1 MSRKIEMKNEDLQQ
15 LYKKVIKNGK
25 NIASMKKLD
34 LHIHTPG
41 SKDYTWKYDKS
52 EEEKEYIEFLN
63 RFIESDLDAIAVT
76 DHNTIKGYEKILS
89 IIQSNDELK
98 EQLKNKY
105 ILPGV
110 EITCFGRH
118 FLVYF
123 SEKMEIKEVKKF
135 LVECGIDEDEGDE
148 NASADRVTPL
158 TLCDLAKKYN
168 GIVVLPHA
176 DSNKGFLKDYIKVQK
191 ELKDTFELKGGIV
204 KKVLTT
210 DNLLGVCIK
219 DERNRQRIK
228 EVLSNYGKGIK
239 IFKASDSHSSYSEE
253 YYYGSGKAMGS
264 EYFWA
269 NIGKVNFR
277 TLKLFFSNHNTKI
290 IEEIE
295 EKDNPYIKGICLKG
309 GFIKNKNKNEEWAI
323 IPLSKELNCFIGA
336 RGTGKST
343 IIDII
348 KYTFNFFETDLYVTK
363 EKEDDYIIISKS
375 IEEEYEEYKEEKS
388 IINRFDEIITFIN
401 KGSDLYALHISPSGF
416 KKPNATLYKYENNKF
431 NKKNS
436 INKLD
441 KNKVSSLE
449 KFIIEIK
456 PIIYQQKN
464 ILDIGNNKLKVTRT
478 ITNIIGKLVGEEY
491 RDLLKKK
498 LTLQSEIKDICNQM
512 NSDRKIDKYADPNSK
527 ELSSKYEQLLEVCE
541 KINTININTLVEMNK
556 ILDKKLQLNYE
567 IVLPKS
573 YVKELIC
580 DIVKG
585 NRNDRNIDYSQQIEL
600 RKDFE
605 FLLSKIGQVHDL
617 IYLLF
622 TKQYQKIAAVTKL
635 TQEVAEEAC
644 NLSYRYILGEYV
656 TMIPQ
661 VIIDFK
667 LNVNYG
673 SNNKGVFVDRENLS
687 FGQRAVGI
695 LLIIL
700 YGTTISD
707 FNQTIIL
714 DQPEDDLD
722 NSYVYHTL
730 VKQLADVKEKR
741 QLIVATHSPN
751 IAVAGNAENILVLK
765 GNGENGWIECNGTIH
780 NDTIAKEAVDILEG
794 NKTVFKERAELYGIL

>member
-1 MSRKIEMKNEDLQQ
+1 MIKKVEIKNEDLKK
-15 LYKKVIKNGK
+15 LYNKVIKNGK

-41 SKDYTWKYDKS
+41 SKDYIWKYDKS

-63 RFIESDLDAIAVT
+63 RFIESDLDAIAIT
-76 DHNTIKGYEKILS
+76 DHNTIKGYEKIES
-89 IIQSNDELK
+89 IIQNNNELK
-98 EQLKNKY
+98 EKLKNKY
-105 ILPGV
+105 IIPGV

-123 SEKMEIKEVKKF
+123 SEKMSIMEIKSF
-135 LVECGIDEDEGDE
+135 LVECGIDTDEGNE
-148 NASADRVTPL
+148 NSTADRVTPL
-158 TLCDLAKKYN
+158 TLCEIAKKYN

-176 DSNKGFLKDYIKVQK
+176 DSDKGFLKDYIKIQK
-191 ELKDTFELKGGIV
+191 ELKDTFELKGGII
-204 KKVLTT
+204 KKVLTS
-210 DNLLGVCIK
+210 DNLFGVCIN
-219 DERNRQRIK
+219 DERNRQRIR
-228 EVLSNYGKGIK
+228 EVLSNYGKNIK
-239 IFKASDSHSSYSEE
+239 IFKASDSHSSYSVED
-253 YYYGSGKAMGS
+253 YQGSGNAMGS

-269 NIGKVNFR
+269 NIGNVNFR
-277 TLKLFFSNHNTKI
+277 TLKLFFSNPNTKI
-290 IEEIE
+290 IEKIE
-295 EKDNPYIKGICLKG
+295 ENDNPYIKGICVKG
-309 GFIKNKNKNEEWAI
+309 GFIKNKNRDEEWAV
-323 IPLSKELNCFIGA
+323 IPFSKELNCFIGA

-348 KYTFNFFETDLYVTK
+348 KYTFNFFETEIYAEK
-363 EKEDDYIIISKS
+363 EKEDDYIISKNY
-375 IEEEYEEYKEEKS
+375 EEKYEEYNENKS

-401 KGSDLYALHISPSGF
+401 RGSDLYALHISPSGF
-416 KKPNATLYKYENNKF
+416 TKPNATLYKYENNKF
-431 NKKNS
+431 NKKNI

-441 KNKVSSLE
+441 RNKISSLE

-478 ITNIIGKLVGEEY
+478 ITNIIGKIVGEEY
-491 RDLLKKK
+491 RELIKKK
-498 LTLQSEIKDICNQM
+498 LMLQSEIKDICNQM
-512 NSDRKIDKYADPNSK
+512 NSDRKVDKHADANSK
-527 ELSSKYEQLLEVCE
+527 ELSSKYEQLLGVCE
-541 KINTININTLVEMNK
+541 KINTININTVVEMNR

-567 IVLPKS
+567 VVLHKS
-573 YVKELIC
+573 YIKELIY
-580 DIVKG
+580 DIVNG
-585 NRNDRNIDYSQQIEL
+585 NRNDKNIDYEQQLKL
-600 RKDFE
+600 RRDFN
-605 FLLSKIGQVHDL
+605 FLLSKIGEVHNL

-622 TKQYQKIAAVTKL
+622 TKQYKKISEVTGL
-635 TQEVAEEAC
+635 TEEIAEEAC
-644 NLSYRYILGEYV
+644 NLSYKYILGEYV
-656 TMIPQ
+656 TNIPQ

-673 SNNKGVFVDRENLS
+673 SKNKDVFVERENLS

-780 NDTIAKEAVDILEG
+780 NNRISNEAVDILEG
-794 NKTVFKERAELYGIL
+794 NEIVFKERAELYGVI

>member
-1 MSRKIEMKNEDLQQ
+1 MIKKVEIKNEDLKQ
-15 LYKKVIKNGK
+15 LYNKVIKNGK

-41 SKDYTWKYDKS
+41 SKDYIWKYDKS
-52 EEEKEYIEFLN
+52 EKEKEYIEFLN
-63 RFIESDLDAIAVT
+63 RFIESDLDAIAIT
-76 DHNTIKGYEKILS
+76 DHNTIKGYEKIES
-89 IIQSNDELK
+89 IIQNNNELK
-98 EQLKNKY
+98 EKLKNKY

-123 SEKMEIKEVKKF
+123 SEKMSIMEIKNF
-135 LVECGIDEDEGDE
+135 LVECGIDTDEGNE
-148 NASADRVTPL
+148 NSTADRVTPL
-158 TLCDLAKKYN
+158 TLCEIAKKYN

-176 DSNKGFLKDYIKVQK
+176 DSDKGFLKDYIKIQK
-191 ELKDTFELKGGIV
+191 ELKDTFELKGGII
-204 KKVLTT
+204 KKVLTS
-210 DNLLGVCIK
+210 DNLFGVCIN
-219 DERNRQRIK
+219 DERNRQRIR
-228 EVLSNYGKGIK
+228 EVLSNFGKNIK
-239 IFKASDSHSSYSEE
+239 IFKASDSHSSYSVED
-253 YYYGSGKAMGS
+253 YQGSGKAMGS

-269 NIGKVNFR
+269 NIGNVNFR
-277 TLKLFFSNHNTKI
+277 TLKLFFSNPNTKI
-290 IEEIE
+290 IEKIE
-295 EKDNPYIKGICLKG
+295 EKDNPYIKGICVKG
-309 GFIKNKNKNEEWAI
+309 GFIKNKNRDEEWAI
-323 IPLSKELNCFIGA
+323 IPFSKELNCFIGA

-348 KYTFNFFETDLYVTK
+348 KYTFNFFEIELYAEK
-363 EKEDDYIIISKS
+363 EKEDDYIIISKNY
-375 IEEEYEEYKEEKS
+375 EEEYEEYSEDKS

-416 KKPNATLYKYENNKF
+416 TKPNATLYKYENNKF
-431 NKKNS
+431 NKKNF

-441 KNKVSSLE
+441 RNKISSLE

-491 RDLLKKK
+491 RELIKKK
-498 LTLQSEIKDICNQM
+498 LILQSEIKDICNQM
-512 NSDRKIDKYADPNSK
+512 NSDRKVDKHADANSK

-541 KINTININTLVEMNK
+541 KINTININTLVEMNR
-556 ILDKKLQLNYE
+556 ILDKKLQLNYKV
-567 IVLPKS
+567 VLHKS
-573 YVKELIC
+573 YIKELIY

-585 NRNDRNIDYSQQIEL
+585 NRNDKNIDYEQQLKL
-600 RKDFE
+600 RRDFN
-605 FLLSKIGQVHDL
+605 FLLSKIGKVHNL

-622 TKQYQKIAAVTKL
+622 TKQYKKISEVTGL
-635 TQEVAEEAC
+635 TEEIAEEAC
-644 NLSYRYILGEYV
+644 NLSYKYILGEYV
-656 TMIPQ
+656 TNIPQ

-673 SNNKGVFVDRENLS
+673 SKNKDVFVEREKLS

-707 FNQTIIL
+707 FNKTIIL

-780 NDTIAKEAVDILEG
+780 NNRVSNEAVDILEG
-794 NKTVFKERAELYGIL
+794 NETVFKERAELYGII

>member
-1 MSRKIEMKNEDLQQ
+1 MIKKVEIKNEDLKQ
-15 LYKKVIKNGK
+15 LYNKVIKNGK

-41 SKDYTWKYDKS
+41 SKDYIWKYDKS

-63 RFIESDLDAIAVT
+63 RFIESDLDAIAIT
-76 DHNTIKGYEKILS
+76 DHNTIKGYEKIES
-89 IIQSNDELK
+89 IIQNNNELK
-98 EQLKNKY
+98 EKLKNKY

-123 SEKMEIKEVKKF
+123 SEKMSIMEIKSF
-135 LVECGIDEDEGDE
+135 LVECGIDTDEGNE
-148 NASADRVTPL
+148 NSTADRVTPL
-158 TLCDLAKKYN
+158 TLCEIAKKYN

-176 DSNKGFLKDYIKVQK
+176 DSDKGFLKDYIKIQK
-191 ELKDTFELKGGIV
+191 ELKDTFELKGGII
-204 KKVLTT
+204 KKVLTS
-210 DNLLGVCIK
+210 DNLFGVCIN
-219 DERNRQRIK
+219 DERNRQRIR
-228 EVLSNYGKGIK
+228 EVLSNYGKNIK
-239 IFKASDSHSSYSEE
+239 IFKASDSHSSYSVED
-253 YYYGSGKAMGS
+253 YQGSGKAMGS

-269 NIGKVNFR
+269 NIGNVNFR
-277 TLKLFFSNHNTKI
+277 TLKLFFSNPNTKI
-290 IEEIE
+290 IEKIE
-295 EKDNPYIKGICLKG
+295 EKDNPYIKGICVKG
-309 GFIKNKNKNEEWAI
+309 GFIKNKNRDEEWAI
-323 IPLSKELNCFIGA
+323 IPFSKELNCFIGA

-348 KYTFNFFETDLYVTK
+348 KYTFNFFETELYAEK
-363 EKEDDYIIISKS
+363 EKEDDYIIISKNY
-375 IEEEYEEYKEEKS
+375 EEEYEEYSEDKS

-416 KKPNATLYKYENNKF
+416 TKPNATLYKYENNKF
-431 NKKNS
+431 NKKNF

-441 KNKVSSLE
+441 RNKISGLE

-491 RDLLKKK
+491 RELIKKK
-498 LTLQSEIKDICNQM
+498 LMLQSEIKDICNQM
-512 NSDRKIDKYADPNSK
+512 NSDRKVDKHADANSK

-541 KINTININTLVEMNK
+541 KINTININTLVEMNR

-567 IVLPKS
+567 VVLHKS
-573 YVKELIC
+573 YIKELIY

-585 NRNDRNIDYSQQIEL
+585 NRNDKNIDYEQQLKL
-600 RKDFE
+600 RRDFN
-605 FLLSKIGQVHDL
+605 FLLSKIGEVHNL

-622 TKQYQKIAAVTKL
+622 TKQYKKISEVTGL
-635 TQEVAEEAC
+635 TEEIAEEAC
-644 NLSYRYILGEYV
+644 NLSYKYILGEYV
-656 TMIPQ
+656 TNIPQ

-673 SNNKGVFVDRENLS
+673 SKNKDVFVERENLS

-780 NDTIAKEAVDILEG
+780 NNRVSNEAVDILEG
-794 NKTVFKERAELYGIL
+794 NETVFKERAELYGII

>member
-1 MSRKIEMKNEDLQQ
+1 MKNEDLKI
-15 LYKKVIKNGK
+15 LYNKVIKNGR
-25 NIASMKKLD
+25 NIASIKKLD

-41 SKDYTWKYDKS
+41 SKDYIWKNNKI

-76 DHNTIKGYEKILS
+76 DHNTIKGYEKILN
-89 IIQSNDELK
+89 IIQNNSELK
-98 EQLKNKY
+98 EKLKNKY

-123 SEKMEIKEVKKF
+123 SETMPIMEIKKF
-135 LVECGIDEDEGDE
+135 LVECGIDTDEGNE
-148 NASADRVTPL
+148 NSTADRVTPL
-158 TLCDLAKKYN
+158 TLCEISKKYN
-168 GIVVLPHA
+168 GIIVLPHA
-176 DSNKGFLKDYIKVQK
+176 DSDKGFLKDYIRIQK
-191 ELKDTFELKGGIV
+191 ELKDAFELKGGII
-204 KKVLTT
+204 KKVLTS
-210 DNLLGVCIK
+210 DNLIGVCIN
-219 DERNRQRIK
+219 DERNRKRIT
-228 EVLSNYGKGIK
+228 EVLSNYGKNMK
-239 IFKASDSHSSYSEE
+239 IFKASDSHSSYSAED
-253 YYYGSGKAMGS
+253 YHGSGKAMGS
-264 EYFWA
+264 EYFLA

-277 TLKLFFSNHNTKI
+277 TLKLFFSNPNTKI
-290 IEEIE
+290 IEKIE
-295 EKDNPYIKGICLKG
+295 EKNNPYIKGICLKG
-309 GFIKNKNKNEEWAI
+309 GFIRNRNKKEEWAI
-323 IPLSKELNCFIGA
+323 IPFSKELNCFIGA

-363 EKEDDYIIISKS
+363 EKEDDYIIVSKS
-375 IEEEYEEYKEEKS
+375 NEEEYEDYKEKKT
-388 IINRFDEIITFIN
+388 IIDRVDEIITFIN
-401 KGSDLYALHISPSGF
+401 NGSDLYALHISPSGF
-416 KKPNATLYKYENNKF
+416 TKPNATLYKYENNNF
-431 NKKNS
+431 NKNS
-436 INKLD
+436 SIIKID
-441 KNKVSSLE
+441 KNRASNLE
-449 KFIIEIK
+449 KFILEIR

-478 ITNIIGKLVGEEY
+478 IYNIIGKLIGEEY
-491 RDLLKKK
+491 RELLKEKII
-498 LTLQSEIKDICNQM
+498 LQSEIKNICNQM
-512 NSDRKIDKYADPNSK
+512 NSDRKIDKQADTNTK
-527 ELSSKYEQLLEVCE
+527 ELSNKYEQLLDACE
-541 KINTININTLVEMNK
+541 KINTININTLDKMNK

-567 IVLPKS
+567 ILLPKA
-573 YVKELIC
+573 YIKNLIY
-580 DIVKG
+580 DIVRG
-585 NRNDRNIDYSQQIEL
+585 NRNDKNIDYAQQIKLETEL
-600 RKDFE
+600 N

-622 TKQYQKIAAVTKL
+622 TKQYKKIAEVTEL
-635 TQEVAEEAC
+635 TEEMAKEAC
-644 NLSYRYILGEYV
+644 NISYKYIVGEYV
-656 TMIPQ
+656 TNIPQ

-673 SNNKGVFVDRENLS
+673 SKNKDVFVERESLS

-730 VKQLADVKEKR
+730 VKQLADVKENR
-741 QLIVATHSPN
+741 QLVIATHSPN

-780 NDTIAKEAVDILEG
+780 NNNVSNEAIDILEG
-794 NKTVFKERAELYGIL
+794 NETVFKERAELYGLI

>member
-1 MSRKIEMKNEDLQQ
+1 MIKKVEIKNEDLKQ
-15 LYKKVIKNGK
+15 LYNKVIKNGK

-41 SKDYTWKYDKS
+41 SKDYIWKYDKS

-63 RFIESDLDAIAVT
+63 RFIESDLDAIAIT
-76 DHNTIKGYEKILS
+76 DHNTIKGYEKIES
-89 IIQSNDELK
+89 IIQNNNELK
-98 EQLKNKY
+98 EKLKSKY

-123 SEKMEIKEVKKF
+123 SEKMSIMEIKSF
-135 LVECGIDEDEGDE
+135 LVECGIDTDEGNE
-148 NASADRVTPL
+148 NSTADRVTPL
-158 TLCDLAKKYN
+158 TLCEIAKKYN

-176 DSNKGFLKDYIKVQK
+176 DSDKGFLKDYIKIQK
-191 ELKDTFELKGGIV
+191 ELKDTFELKGGII
-204 KKVLTT
+204 KKVLTS
-210 DNLLGVCIK
+210 DNLFGVCIN
-219 DERNRQRIK
+219 DERNRQRIR
-228 EVLSNYGKGIK
+228 EVLSNYGKNIK
-239 IFKASDSHSSYSEE
+239 IFKASDSHSSYSVED
-253 YYYGSGKAMGS
+253 YQGSGKAMGS

-269 NIGKVNFR
+269 NIGNVNFR
-277 TLKLFFSNHNTKI
+277 TLKLFFSNPNTKI
-290 IEEIE
+290 IEKIE
-295 EKDNPYIKGICLKG
+295 EKDNPYIKGFCVKG
-309 GFIKNKNKNEEWAI
+309 GFIKNKNRDEEWAI
-323 IPLSKELNCFIGA
+323 IPFSKELNCFIGA

-348 KYTFNFFETDLYVTK
+348 KYTFNFFETELYAEK
-363 EKEDDYIIISKS
+363 EKEDDYIIISKNY
-375 IEEEYEEYKEEKS
+375 EKEYEEYSEDKS

-416 KKPNATLYKYENNKF
+416 TKPNATLYKYENNKF
-431 NKKNS
+431 NKKNF
-436 INKLD
+436 IKKLD
-441 KNKVSSLE
+441 RNKISSLE

-478 ITNIIGKLVGEEY
+478 ITNIISKLVGEEY
-491 RDLLKKK
+491 RELIKKK
-498 LTLQSEIKDICNQM
+498 LMLQSEIKDICNQM
-512 NSDRKIDKYADPNSK
+512 NSDRKVDKHADANSK

-541 KINTININTLVEMNK
+541 KINTININTLVEMNR

-567 IVLPKS
+567 VVLHKS
-573 YVKELIC
+573 YIKELIY

-585 NRNDRNIDYSQQIEL
+585 NRNDKNIDYEQQLKL
-600 RKDFE
+600 RRDFN
-605 FLLSKIGQVHDL
+605 FLLSKIGEVHNL

-622 TKQYQKIAAVTKL
+622 TKQYKKISEATGL
-635 TQEVAEEAC
+635 SEEIAEEAC
-644 NLSYRYILGEYV
+644 NLSYKYILGEYV
-656 TMIPQ
+656 TNIPQ

-673 SNNKGVFVDRENLS
+673 SKNKDVFVERENLS

-780 NDTIAKEAVDILEG
+780 NNRVSNEAVDILEG
-794 NKTVFKERAELYGIL
+794 NETVFKERAELYGII

>member
-1 MSRKIEMKNEDLQQ
+1 MIKKVEIKNEDLKQ
-15 LYKKVIKNGK
+15 LYNKVIKNGK
-25 NIASMKKLD
+25 NISSMKKLD

-41 SKDYTWKYDKS
+41 SKDYIWKYDKS

-63 RFIESDLDAIAVT
+63 RFIESDLDAIAIT
-76 DHNTIKGYEKILS
+76 DHNTIKGYEKIES
-89 IIQSNDELK
+89 IIQNNNELK
-98 EQLKNKY
+98 EKLKNKY

-123 SEKMEIKEVKKF
+123 SEKMSIMEIKSF
-135 LVECGIDEDEGDE
+135 LVECGIDTDEGNE
-148 NASADRVTPL
+148 NSTADRVTPL
-158 TLCDLAKKYN
+158 TLCEIAKKYN

-176 DSNKGFLKDYIKVQK
+176 DSDKGFLKDYIKIQK
-191 ELKDTFELKGGIV
+191 ELKDTFELKGGII
-204 KKVLTT
+204 KKVLTS
-210 DNLLGVCIK
+210 DNLFGVCIN
-219 DERNRQRIK
+219 DERNRQRIR
-228 EVLSNYGKGIK
+228 EVLSNYGKNIK
-239 IFKASDSHSSYSEE
+239 IFKASDSHSSYSVED
-253 YYYGSGKAMGS
+253 YQGSGKAMGS

-269 NIGKVNFR
+269 NIGNVNFR
-277 TLKLFFSNHNTKI
+277 TLKLFFSNPNTKI
-290 IEEIE
+290 IEKIE
-295 EKDNPYIKGICLKG
+295 EKDNPYIKGICVKG
-309 GFIKNKNKNEEWAI
+309 GFIKNKNRDEEWAI
-323 IPLSKELNCFIGA
+323 IPFSKELNCFIGA

-348 KYTFNFFETDLYVTK
+348 KYTFNFFETELYAEK
-363 EKEDDYIIISKS
+363 EKEDDYIIISKNY
-375 IEEEYEEYKEEKS
+375 EEEYEEYSEDKS

-416 KKPNATLYKYENNKF
+416 TKPNATLYKYENNKF
-431 NKKNS
+431 NKKNF

-441 KNKVSSLE
+441 RNKISGLE

-491 RDLLKKK
+491 RELIKKK
-498 LTLQSEIKDICNQM
+498 LMLQSEIKDICNQM
-512 NSDRKIDKYADPNSK
+512 NSDRKVDKDADANSK

-541 KINTININTLVEMNK
+541 KINTININTLVEMNR

-567 IVLPKS
+567 VVLHKS
-573 YVKELIC
+573 YIKELIY

-585 NRNDRNIDYSQQIEL
+585 NRNDKNIDYEQQLKL
-600 RKDFE
+600 RRDFN
-605 FLLSKIGQVHDL
+605 FLLSKIGEVHNL

-622 TKQYQKIAAVTKL
+622 TKQYKKISEVTGL
-635 TQEVAEEAC
+635 TEEIAEEAC
-644 NLSYRYILGEYV
+644 NLSYKYILGEYV
-656 TMIPQ
+656 TNIPQ

-673 SNNKGVFVDRENLS
+673 SKNKDVFVERENLS

-780 NDTIAKEAVDILEG
+780 NNRVSNEAVDILEG
-794 NKTVFKERAELYGIL
+794 NETVFKERAELYGII

>member
-1 MSRKIEMKNEDLQQ
+1 MIKKVEIKNEDLKQ
-15 LYKKVIKNGK
+15 LYNKVIKNGK

-41 SKDYTWKYDKS
+41 SKDYIWKYDKS

-63 RFIESDLDAIAVT
+63 RFIESDLDAIAIT
-76 DHNTIKGYEKILS
+76 DHNTIKGYEKIES
-89 IIQSNDELK
+89 IIQNNKELK
-98 EQLKNKY
+98 EKLKNKY

-123 SEKMEIKEVKKF
+123 SEKMSIMEIKSF
-135 LVECGIDEDEGDE
+135 LVECGIDTDEGNE
-148 NASADRVTPL
+148 NSTADRVTPL
-158 TLCDLAKKYN
+158 TLCEIAKKYN

-176 DSNKGFLKDYIKVQK
+176 DSDKGFLKDYIKIQK
-191 ELKDTFELKGGIV
+191 ELKDTFELKGGII
-204 KKVLTT
+204 KKVLTS
-210 DNLLGVCIK
+210 DNLFGVCIN
-219 DERNRQRIK
+219 DERNRQRIR
-228 EVLSNYGKGIK
+228 EVLSNYGKNIK
-239 IFKASDSHSSYSEE
+239 IFKASDSHSSYSVED
-253 YYYGSGKAMGS
+253 YQGSGKAMGS

-269 NIGKVNFR
+269 NIGNVNFR
-277 TLKLFFSNHNTKI
+277 TLKLFFSNPNTKI
-290 IEEIE
+290 IEKIE
-295 EKDNPYIKGICLKG
+295 EKDNPYIKGFCVKG
-309 GFIKNKNKNEEWAI
+309 GFIKNKNRDEEWAI
-323 IPLSKELNCFIGA
+323 IPFSKELNCFIGA

-348 KYTFNFFETDLYVTK
+348 KYTFNFFETELYAEK
-363 EKEDDYIIISKS
+363 EKEDDYIIISKNY
-375 IEEEYEEYKEEKS
+375 EKEYEEYSEDKS

-416 KKPNATLYKYENNKF
+416 TKPNATLYKYENNKF
-431 NKKNS
+431 NKKNF
-436 INKLD
+436 IKKLD
-441 KNKVSSLE
+441 RNKISSLE

-478 ITNIIGKLVGEEY
+478 ITNIISKIVGEEY
-491 RDLLKKK
+491 RELIKKK
-498 LTLQSEIKDICNQM
+498 LMLQSEIKDICNQM
-512 NSDRKIDKYADPNSK
+512 NSDRKVDKHADANSK

-541 KINTININTLVEMNK
+541 KINTININTLVEMNR

-567 IVLPKS
+567 VVLHKS
-573 YVKELIC
+573 YIKELIY

-585 NRNDRNIDYSQQIEL
+585 NRNDKNIDYEQQLKL
-600 RKDFE
+600 RRDFN
-605 FLLSKIGQVHDL
+605 FLLSKIGEVHNL

-622 TKQYQKIAAVTKL
+622 TKQYKKISEATGL
-635 TQEVAEEAC
+635 SEEIAEEAC
-644 NLSYRYILGEYV
+644 NLSYKYILGEYV
-656 TMIPQ
+656 TNIPQ

-673 SNNKGVFVDRENLS
+673 SKNKDVFVERENLS

-780 NDTIAKEAVDILEG
+780 NNRVSNEAVDILEG
-794 NKTVFKERAELYGIL
+794 NETVFKERAELYGII

>member
-1 MSRKIEMKNEDLQQ
+1 MIKKVEIKNEDLKQ
-15 LYKKVIKNGK
+15 LYNKVIKNGK

-41 SKDYTWKYDKS
+41 SKDYIWKYDKS

-63 RFIESDLDAIAVT
+63 RFIESDLDAIAIT
-76 DHNTIKGYEKILS
+76 DHNTIKGYEKIES
-89 IIQSNDELK
+89 IIQNNNELK
-98 EQLKNKY
+98 EKLKNKY

-123 SEKMEIKEVKKF
+123 SEKMSIMEIKSF
-135 LVECGIDEDEGDE
+135 LVECGIDTDEGNE
-148 NASADRVTPL
+148 NSTADRVTPL
-158 TLCDLAKKYN
+158 TLCEIAKKYN

-176 DSNKGFLKDYIKVQK
+176 DSDKGFLKDYIKIQK
-191 ELKDTFELKGGIV
+191 ELKDTFELKGGII
-204 KKVLTT
+204 KKVLTS
-210 DNLLGVCIK
+210 DNLFGVCIN
-219 DERNRQRIK
+219 DERNRQRIR
-228 EVLSNYGKGIK
+228 EVLSNYGKNIK
-239 IFKASDSHSSYSEE
+239 IFKASDSHSSYYVED
-253 YYYGSGKAMGS
+253 YQGSGKAMGS

-269 NIGKVNFR
+269 NIGNVNFR
-277 TLKLFFSNHNTKI
+277 TLKLFFSNPNTKI
-290 IEEIE
+290 IEKIE
-295 EKDNPYIKGICLKG
+295 EKDNPYIKGFCVKG
-309 GFIKNKNKNEEWAI
+309 GFIKNKNRDEEWAI
-323 IPLSKELNCFIGA
+323 IPFSKELNCFIGA

-348 KYTFNFFETDLYVTK
+348 KYTFNFFETELYAEK
-363 EKEDDYIIISKS
+363 EKEDDYIIISKNY
-375 IEEEYEEYKEEKS
+375 EKEYEEYSEDKS

-416 KKPNATLYKYENNKF
+416 TKPNATLYKYENNKF
-431 NKKNS
+431 NKKNF
-436 INKLD
+436 IKKLD
-441 KNKVSSLE
+441 RNKISSLE

-478 ITNIIGKLVGEEY
+478 ITNIISKLVGEEY
-491 RDLLKKK
+491 RELIKKK
-498 LTLQSEIKDICNQM
+498 LMLQSEIKDICNQM
-512 NSDRKIDKYADPNSK
+512 NSDRKVDKHADANSK

-541 KINTININTLVEMNK
+541 KINTININTLVEMNR

-567 IVLPKS
+567 VVLHKS
-573 YVKELIC
+573 YIKELIY

-585 NRNDRNIDYSQQIEL
+585 NRNDKNIDYEQQLKL
-600 RKDFE
+600 RRDFN
-605 FLLSKIGQVHDL
+605 FLLSKIGEVHNL

-622 TKQYQKIAAVTKL
+622 TKQYKKISEATGL
-635 TQEVAEEAC
+635 SEEIAEEAC
-644 NLSYRYILGEYV
+644 NLSYKYILGEYV
-656 TMIPQ
+656 TNIPQ

-673 SNNKGVFVDRENLS
+673 SKNKDVFVERENLS

-780 NDTIAKEAVDILEG
+780 NNRVSNEAVDILEG
-794 NKTVFKERAELYGIL
+794 NETVFKERAELYGII

>member
-1 MSRKIEMKNEDLQQ
+1 MIKKVEIKNEDLKQ
-15 LYKKVIKNGK
+15 LYNKVIKKGK

-41 SKDYTWKYDKS
+41 SKDYIWRYDKS
-52 EEEKEYIEFLN
+52 KEEMEYIEFLN
-63 RFIESDLDAIAVT
+63 RFIESDLDAIAIT
-76 DHNTIKGYEKILS
+76 DHNTIKGYKKILN
-89 IIQSNDELK
+89 IIQDKTELK
-98 EQLKNKY
+98 EKLKNKY

-123 SEKMEIKEVKKF
+123 SEQMNIEQIEKF
-135 LVECGIDEDEGDE
+135 LVECGIDEDEGNE
-148 NASADRVTPL
+148 NSSADRVTPL

-168 GIVVLPHA
+168 GIVILPHA
-176 DSNKGFLKDYIKVQK
+176 DSDKGFLKDYIKVQK

-204 KKVLTT
+204 KKVLTC

-219 DERNRQRIK
+219 DEKNRQRIK
-228 EVLSNYGKGIK
+228 QLLSNYGKSIK
-239 IFKASDSHSSYSEE
+239 IFKASDSHSSYSSE
-253 YYYGSGKAMGS
+253 YYHGSGKAMGS

-277 TLKLFFSNHNTKI
+277 TLKLFFSNPNTKI
-290 IEEIE
+290 IEKIE

-309 GFIKNKNKNEEWAI
+309 GFVKNKNKNEEWAI
-323 IPLSKELNCFIGA
+323 IPFSKELNCFIGA

-363 EKEDDYIIISKS
+363 EKKDEYIIISKS
-375 IEEEYEEYKEEKS
+375 HEEEYEEYNEEQT

-401 KGSDLYALHISPSGF
+401 RGSSLYALHIRPSGF
-416 KKPNATLYKYENNKF
+416 TKPNATLYKYENNKF
-431 NKKNS
+431 NKKNY

-441 KNKVSSLE
+441 KNKISSLE

-498 LTLQSEIKDICNQM
+498 LMLQSEIKDICNQM
-512 NSDRKIDKYADPNSK
+512 NSDRKTDKHANANSK
-527 ELSSKYEQLLEVCE
+527 ELSSKYEQLFEICE
-541 KINTININTLVEMNK
+541 KINTINIKTLVKMNK
-556 ILDKKLQLNYE
+556 ILDKKLQLNYK

-573 YVKELIC
+573 YIEELIY

-585 NRNDRNIDYSQQIEL
+585 NRDDRNIDYSQQIKL
-600 RKDFE
+600 RREFK

-622 TKQYQKIAAVTKL
+622 TKQYKKIAEVTEL
-635 TQEVAEEAC
+635 TQEMAEQAC
-644 NLSYRYILGEYV
+644 DLSYRYILGDYV

-673 SNNKGVFVDRENLS
+673 SKNKNVFVDRENLS

-751 IAVAGNAENILVLK
+751 IAVAGNSENILVLK
-765 GNGENGWIECNGTIH
+765 GNGESGWIECNGTIH
-780 NDTIAKEAVDILEG
+780 DNAVSNEAVDILEG
-794 NKTVFKERAELYGIL
+794 NETVFKERAELYGII